1 MAKSKEHRDAQ
12 LDGMPLS
19 KEGQDLEDFFN
30 LPIESQEE
38 MQPVQPTKTLKQLTV
53 DLHEVDQRYQEVAE
67 KCQSEKQQI
76 IMFNSQIAGLKYNKK
91 QQHKSTATLEAL
103 QRQKEKTQISLSE
116 SEKEIAELT
125 HKMSSIVDQI
135 NDTNQ
140 QKS

>member
-1 MAKSKEHRDAQ
+1 MTKSKEYRNAQ

-30 LPIESQEE
+30 LPSESKEE
-38 MQPVQPTKTLKQLTV
+38 IQSIQPSKTLKQLTV

-91 QQHKSTATLEAL
+91 LQHKSASTLESL
-103 QRQKEKTQISLSE
+103 QRQKEKTQTNLRK

-125 HKMSSIVDQI
+125 RKMNSISDQI
-135 NDTNQ
+135 NEINQ